1 MQVKMLHGGTK
12 MIENIDLSKVVKSH
26 IRPLDFEVI
35 KLALTGD
42 VTSMNKIIDHYN
54 PYLREL
60 ATKKLFDEYG
70 NEYRYMDESIRCQL
84 ENKLIKSVLKF
95 KIQI

>member
-1 MQVKMLHGGTK
+1 MIDNLDFTK
-12 MIENIDLSKVVKSH
+12 VCNSH
-26 IRPLDFEVI
+26 IKPLDFDVI
-35 KLALTGD
+35 VSAVGGNMESVK
-42 VTSMNKIIDHYN
+42 MIIEHYK

-70 NEYRYMDESIRCQL
+70 HEYKYMDESVRCQL
-84 ENKLIKSVLKF
+84 ENKLIISLLDF

>member
-1 MQVKMLHGGTK
+1 
-12 MIENIDLSKVVKSH
+12 MIENIDLSKVTKSH

-42 VTSMNKIIDHYN
+42 VISMNKIIDHYN

-60 ATKKLFDEYG
+60 ATKKTIDNYG
-70 NEYRYMDESIRCQL
+70 NECRYMDESIRCQL

-95 KIQI
+95 KIQV